1 MDTVAG
7 RISFVKNA
15 TLTNTLVILC
25 SKEMFIWSLF
35 ENNVCKWLAD
45 SQICLVSYFRCF
57 VSDDVVRLGITKTLA
72 SNLCRLVGKS
82 VSTGH
87 DKSYTIYGKDMLV
100 PVALDDTAV
109 VCPHNDNY
117 PLPSTNVFRMV
128 PVHASCLVGLGSSGS
143 TDLCVN
149 KTNDGTNV
157 CNNIPVVGILYG
169 NASIEQNT
177 AAATSAIPSASASA
191 IASTSAISS
200 ASAVA
205 AASVVVAASAATAAS
220 AASAA
225 VSASATACASASSAY
240 ASGAAAAAA
249 AAASASASAA
259 ATATASGT
267 ASVASSVSSAA
278 DDATTVA
285 VSASA
290 VASHVA
296 AVEFKKREKLNQMAC
311 KLHNRSKRTQDWKH
325 KQQEKIKSILSKVN
339 AYLPEAMQ
347 RDLFQKRQ

>member
-1 MDTVAG
+1 MDTAAG

-25 SKEMFIWSLF
+25 GKDLFIWSLF

-45 SQICLVSYFRCF
+45 SQICFATYFRCF

-72 SNLCRLVGKS
+72 SNSCRLVGKS

-100 PVALDDTAV
+100 PVALDDAAV

-117 PLPSTNVFRMV
+117 PLPSTDAFRMV
-128 PVHASCLVGLGSSGS
+128 LVHGSCLVGLGSSGS

-157 CNNIPVVGILYG
+157 CNNIPVVGILYE
-169 NASIEQNT
+169 NVSIEQNT

-191 IASTSAISS
+191 IVSTSDISS

-205 AASVVVAASAATAAS
+205 AASVVVAASAVTAA
-220 AASAA
+220 
-225 VSASATACASASSAY
+225 Y
-240 ASGAAAAAA
+240 
-249 AAASASASAA
+249 A
-259 ATATASGT
+259 ATATAFGT
-267 ASVASSVSSAA
+267 GSVASSVSSAT

-285 VSASA
+285 VSATA

-296 AVEFKKREKLNQMAC
+296 AVAFKKREKLNWMAC

-325 KQQEKIKSILSKVN
+325 KQQEKIKSILSKV
-339 AYLPEAMQ
+339 AMQ
-347 RDLFQKRQ
+347 RDLFKKGSKSKEGTTR